1 MKMRPGTQTGFLL
14 CGKEWTEGE
23 ALDVR
28 SPWDQGLVGR
38 VTIATRA
45 DARQAVHHAVA
56 SLRRLR
62 ALPRWKRREILE
74 GVASTLIEQK
84 ERFAQL
90 MVAEAGKPLRLARAE
105 VDRAVLTFKTAAEV
119 ISQLGG
125 ETIPLDV
132 TEGNEGRWGLVQ
144 RFPIGPVLAITPFNF
159 PLNLVAH
166 KVAPALAAACP
177 VILKPSSQT
186 PFTALA
192 LGEVILK
199 AGWPSEALAVLPL
212 SNADTAWLAE
222 KEDSIKLLSF
232 TGSANVG
239 WELKA
244 HSGRKR
250 VLMELGGN
258 AALIVCADWPDLD
271 EAAVRTARAAFSY
284 AGQSCIS
291 VQRVFVE
298 RAVYQTFLWKVVEAA
313 AKLASGDPS
322 AEATEVGPL
331 ITPSDAERVDSW
343 IKEAVKDGAK
353 LVAGGERHDS
363 VVTPAILTGTK
374 PGMKVRDEEVFGP
387 VVVIEH
393 FDDFEEAL
401 AERQSFQ
408 VRPAGWPAHPRCR
421 QHPHCLSRTR
431 SRRIDRR
438 RHAQLAPGPHALRRR
453 QGLGFGTRR
462 DTLGHRRDDRAAHAG
477 DRWTI
482 AWAQLVGKSAAPRRR
497 EVSRPPARFLL
508 SLGFCAAQRLR
519 CASAIRLRAS
529 ALNLRR
535 FFRFFGAFAAFPVL
549 RSVTLAATL
558 PVLASR
564 ERTCVRLAISASIS
578 ARIESIAITQA

>member
-23 ALDVR
+23 ALEVR

-74 GVASTLIEQK
+74 DVAAALIEQK

-90 MVAEAGKPLRLARAE
+90 IVAEAGKPIRLARVE

-119 ISQLGG
+119 LSQMGG
-125 ETIPLDV
+125 ESIPLDLM
-132 TEGNEGRWGLVQ
+132 EGNEGRWGLVQ
-144 RFPIGPVLAITPFNF
+144 RFPLGPVLAITPFNF

-166 KVAPALAAACP
+166 KVAPAMAACCP
-177 VILKPSSQT
+177 VILKPASQT

-199 AGWPSEALAVLPL
+199 AGWPGEALAVLPL
-212 SNADTAWLAE
+212 SNADAAWLAE
-222 KEDSIKLLSF
+222 KEDSIKLVSF
-232 TGSANVG
+232 TGSAKVG

-250 VLMELGGN
+250 VLLELGGN

-271 EAAVRTARAAFSY
+271 EAAVRTARAAFNY
-284 AGQSCIS
+284 AGQSCVS

-313 AKLASGDPS
+313 SRLAVGDPLL
-322 AEATEVGPL
+322 EATEVGPL
-331 ITPSDAERVDSW
+331 ILPRDAERVESW
-343 IKEAVKDGAK
+343 IKEAVKGGAK
-353 LVAGGERHDS
+353 LVTGGERHGS
-363 VVTPAILTGTK
+363 VVTPAILTATA
-374 PGMKVRDEEVFGP
+374 PGMKLRDEEVFGP
-387 VVVIEH
+387 VVVIEP

-401 AERQSFQ
+401 ADVNHSKYGLQ
-408 VRPAGWPAHPRCR
+408 AG
-421 QHPHCLSRTR
+421 LLTR
-431 SRRIDRR
+431 DAGRIFTAYRE
-438 RHAQLAPGPHALRRR
+438 LEVGALIVGDTPSWRLDPMPFGGVKDS
-453 QGLGFGTRR
+453 GLG
-462 DTLGHRRDDRAAHAG
+462 
-477 DRWTI
+477 
-482 AWAQLVGKSAAPRRR
+482 R
-497 EVSRPPARFLL
+497 EGIR
-508 SLGFCAAQRLR
+508 
-519 CASAIRLRAS
+519 SAIEEMTEPRMLVMAGLS
-529 ALNLRR
+529 
-535 FFRFFGAFAAFPVL
+535 
-549 RSVTLAATL
+549 
-558 PVLASR
+558 
-564 ERTCVRLAISASIS
+564 
-578 ARIESIAITQA
+578 